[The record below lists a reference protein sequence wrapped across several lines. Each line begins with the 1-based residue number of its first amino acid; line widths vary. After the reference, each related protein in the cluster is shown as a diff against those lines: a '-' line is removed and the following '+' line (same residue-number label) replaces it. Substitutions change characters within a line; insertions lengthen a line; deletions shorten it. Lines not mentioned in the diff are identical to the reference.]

1 MAVPTRDSALAT
13 FAPNFATILS
23 GSPTTYNVTAAQCTT
38 LTTAST
44 NFVTAYNACRAEGMR
59 SKSLTAAKEAA
70 KAALLLPL
78 LRPMYAQVAALTSV
92 TDAQKIALGITVRRH
107 PAPQPAPSTAPAVNV
122 VFVRGRTVRL
132 RLRDAASTTRRG
144 KPVGVASA
152 TILSYVGTTPPA
164 DLAGWRFEANVTHT
178 LVDVSFAAA
187 TAPGAQVWFTVF
199 WSNRKDQPGPACD
212 PVGTYLQPGSVSALP
227 EAA

>member
-1 MAVPTRDSALAT
+1 MAVPTKDSALAT
-13 FAPNFATILS
+13 FAPNFATIVT
-23 GSPTTYNVTAAQCTT
+23 GAPTTYNLTAAQCTA

-44 NFVTAYNACRAEGMR
+44 NFLAAYNAVRADGMR
-59 SKSLTAAKEAA
+59 SKSLTAAKNSAR
-70 KAALLLPL
+70 AALLLL
-78 LRPMYAQVAALTSV
+78 LRPAYAQIAALTSV
-92 TDAQKIALGITVRRH
+92 TDAQKIALGITVRKV
-107 PAPQPAPSTAPAVNV
+107 PAPQPPPADAPAVNV

-152 TILSYVGTTPPA
+152 TILSYVGSTPPA
-164 DLAGWRFEANVTHT
+164 DLGAWRFEANVTHT
-178 LVDVSFAAA
+178 LVDVTFSAA

-212 PVGTYLQPGSVSALP
+212 PVGTYLQPGSVAALP